1 MHLCY
6 AKPLE
11 VPVDFS
17 TDSLRAAEY
26 AKNFAAPF
34 GAQLVLLHVIEP
46 IYYASPADMYAASP
60 NLALL
65 IEEQRKA
72 AQAQLEQLAQKLSGQ
87 GAKVQTLLKSGSP
100 AQVIADTAKRIKAD
114 LIVMATHGRTGL
126 AHVLLGSVAERVV
139 RLATCPV
146 LTVRRPRR
154 R

>member
-1 MHLCY
+1 MQL
-6 AKPLE
+6 KKVL

-17 TDSLRAAEY
+17 KDSFRAAEY
-26 AKNFAAPF
+26 ARTFAQPF
-34 GAQLVLLHVIEP
+34 DAQLVLLHVIEP

-72 AQAQLEQLAQKLSGQ
+72 AETQLQQLADKLSRQ
-87 GAKVQTLLKSGSP
+87 GSRVQTLLKSGSP

-114 LIVMATHGRTGL
+114 LIIMATHGRTGL

-139 RLATCPV
+139 RLAPCPV
-146 LTVRRPRR
+146 LTVRRTQRR
-154 R
+154 

>member
-1 MHLCY
+1 MQIKKVL
-6 AKPLE
+6 

-17 TDSLRAAEY
+17 KDSLRAAEY

>member
-1 MHLCY
+1 MQL
-6 AKPLE
+6 KKVL

-17 TDSLRAAEY
+17 KDSLRAAEY
-26 AKNFAAPF
+26 ARSFSKPF
-34 GAQLVLLHVIEP
+34 DAQLLLLHVIEP

-72 AQAQLEQLAQKLSGQ
+72 AQAQLQQLADKLSRE

-100 AQVIADTAKRIKAD
+100 AQVIADTAKRVKAD
-114 LIVMATHGRTGL
+114 LIIMATHGRTGL
-126 AHVLLGSVAERVV
+126 AHVLLGSVAERVI
-139 RLATCPV
+139 RLAPCPV
-146 LTVRRPRR
+146 LTVRRARR

>member
-1 MHLCY
+1 MQIKKVL
-6 AKPLE
+6 

-17 TDSLRAAEY
+17 KDSLRAAEY

-87 GAKVQTLLKSGSP
+87 GAKVQTVLKNGSP

>member
-1 MHLCY
+1 MQL
-6 AKPLE
+6 KKIL

-17 TDSLRAAEY
+17 KDSLRAAEY
-26 AKNFAAPF
+26 ARNFAAPF
-34 GAQLVLLHVIEP
+34 KAQLVLLHVIEP

-72 AQAQLEQLAQKLSGQ
+72 AEAQLQDLATKFANQ
-87 GAKVQTLLKSGSP
+87 GAKVQTLIKSGSP

-114 LIVMATHGRTGL
+114 LIIMATHGRTGL
-126 AHVLLGSVAERVV
+126 AHALLGSVAERVV
-139 RLATCPV
+139 RLAPCPV
-146 LTVRRPRR
+146 LTVRRARR

>member
-1 MHLCY
+1 MQL
-6 AKPLE
+6 KKVL

-17 TDSLRAAEY
+17 KDSLRAAEY
-26 AKNFAAPF
+26 ARTFSKPF
-34 GAQLVLLHVIEP
+34 DAQLLLLHVIEP

-72 AQAQLEQLAQKLSGQ
+72 AQAQLQQLADKLSRE

-100 AQVIADTAKRIKAD
+100 AQVIADTAKRVKAD
-114 LIVMATHGRTGL
+114 LIIMATHGRTGL
-126 AHVLLGSVAERVV
+126 AHVLLGSVAERVI
-139 RLATCPV
+139 RLAPCPV
-146 LTVRRPRR
+146 LTVRRARR

>member
-1 MHLCY
+1 MQIKKVL
-6 AKPLE
+6 

-17 TDSLRAAEY
+17 KDSLRAAEY

-146 LTVRRPRR
+146 LTVRRLRR

>member
-1 MHLCY
+1 MQL
-6 AKPLE
+6 KKVL

-17 TDSLRAAEY
+17 KDSLRAAEY
-26 AKNFAAPF
+26 ARSFSKPF
-34 GAQLVLLHVIEP
+34 DAQLLLLHVIEP

-72 AQAQLEQLAQKLSGQ
+72 AQAHLQQLADKLSRE

-100 AQVIADTAKRIKAD
+100 AQVIADTAKRVKAD
-114 LIVMATHGRTGL
+114 LIIMATHGRTGL
-126 AHVLLGSVAERVV
+126 AHVLLGSVAERVI
-139 RLATCPV
+139 RLAPCPV
-146 LTVRRPRR
+146 LTVRRARR

>member
-1 MHLCY
+1 MQIKKVL
-6 AKPLE
+6 

-17 TDSLRAAEY
+17 KDSLRAAEY

-72 AQAQLEQLAQKLSGQ
+72 AQAQLQQLAQKLSGQ

>member
-1 MHLCY
+1 MQIKKVL
-6 AKPLE
+6 

-146 LTVRRPRR
+146 LTVRRLRR

>member
-1 MHLCY
+1 MQIKKVL
-6 AKPLE
+6 

-17 TDSLRAAEY
+17 KDSLRAAEY

-100 AQVIADTAKRIKAD
+100 PQVLADTAKRIKAD

>member
-1 MHLCY
+1 MQIKKVL
-6 AKPLE
+6 

>member
-1 MHLCY
+1 MQVKKIL
-6 AKPLE
+6 

-17 TDSLRAAEY
+17 KDSLRAVEY
-26 AKNFAAPF
+26 ARNFAAPF
-34 GAQLVLLHVIEP
+34 EAQLLLLHVVEP

-72 AQAQLEQLAQKLSGQ
+72 AQRQLEQLAEKLSRG
-87 GAKVQTLLKSGSP
+87 GTKVQTLLKSGSP
-100 AQVIADTAKRIKAD
+100 AQVIADTAKRTKAD
-114 LIVMATHGRTGL
+114 LIIMATHGRTGL

-139 RLATCPV
+139 RLAPCPV
-146 LTVRRPRR
+146 LTVRRGRR